1 MSKLSRRTLV
11 ASVASLPALAAPAV
25 AGALPGD
32 ADTEL
37 KQLGVRFLQV
47 HRTFDAL
54 HNDRTSAD
62 VDWRPHLDEQADL
75 VPKILSQTAMTREG
89 IAVQVVACISG
100 CQEIWEEEGSNG
112 ALDTERPFIEAIA
125 RYAGVRHP
133 VPNIKPWSPLDEFPE
148 AKPDPIHG
156 TIDDFRSALDAHDK
170 LFDAD
175 DADDDPTLSDTFTL
189 VSAEL
194 AKKRDA
200 LIDTVPR
207 SAEGIA
213 AVVAFVIGNEYLLLN
228 FHEAGDPSEI
238 VRFLTTVARAAFAQA
253 GLPSRIPAPAA
264 V

>member
-1 MSKLSRRTLV
+1 MSKLSRRSLV
-11 ASVASLPALAAPAV
+11 ASAASLPALAAPAV

-37 KQLGVRFLQV
+37 KQLGVRLLQV
-47 HRTFDAL
+47 HRMFDAL
-54 HNDRTSAD
+54 HNDHGATD
-62 VDWRPHLDEQADL
+62 EDWKPHLDEQADL

-89 IAVQVVACISG
+89 LAVQVVACISG

-125 RYAGVRHP
+125 RYAGVQHP
-133 VPNIKPWSPLDEFPE
+133 VRNIKPWSPSDEFPE

-156 TIDDFRSALDAHDK
+156 AIADFRSALDAHDK

-175 DADDDPTLSDTFTL
+175 DADDDPTESDTFTL

-200 LIDTVPR
+200 LLDTVPT
-207 SAEGIA
+207 SAEGLA
-213 AVVAFVIGNEYLLLN
+213 AVVAFVIGNEHLLLN
-228 FHEAGDPSEI
+228 FHEAFDASEI

-253 GLPSRIPAPAA
+253 GLPARLPAPAA